1 VQRYRLSLINRLNCS
16 TNRARYQES
25 LEAAYQEVRRI
36 RYNQPTRIDLLIHDR
51 TVAGGFDAIY
61 LLIVDLPSA
70 NVLER
75 VQSLWASYTEISVS
89 PLSCVADNG
98 GLQHHSTL
106 ADVAGL
112 SETLSP

>member
-1 VQRYRLSLINRLNCS
+1 M
-16 TNRARYQES
+16 
-25 LEAAYQEVRRI
+25 
-36 RYNQPTRIDLLIHDR
+36 RIDGLIHDL

-61 LLIVDLPSA
+61 LLIVELP
-70 NVLER
+70 NTKVLER
-75 VQSLWASYTEISVS
+75 VQSFWASYTEISVS

-106 ADVAGL
+106 VDVAGL